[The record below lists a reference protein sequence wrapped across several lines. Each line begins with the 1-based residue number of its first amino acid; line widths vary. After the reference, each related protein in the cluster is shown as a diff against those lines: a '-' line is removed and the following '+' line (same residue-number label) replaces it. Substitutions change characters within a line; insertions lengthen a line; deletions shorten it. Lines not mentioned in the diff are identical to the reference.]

1 MLQQTAGLPPSFVKN
16 HQSAKIPITSS
27 GNLCPHYSSQHNICR
42 GHSVSSQFNIL
53 PEGDCELCLV
63 IGTVTH
69 RHHPGVPLADP
80 ARVVLLLA
88 HVVDNVLL
96 TLLPPPRPPIV
107 VGWADDV
114 ELIVLP
120 GQVACTKLC

>member
-1 MLQQTAGLPPSFVKN
+1 MLQQTAGLPPSFVKITS
-16 HQSAKIPITSS
+16 QRKEPITSS

-42 GHSVSSQFNIL
+42 GHSHSSQFNIL

-69 RHHPGVPLADP
+69 RYHPGVPLADP

-88 HVVDNVLL
+88 HVVD
-96 TLLPPPRPPIV
+96 
-107 VGWADDV
+107 DV
-114 ELIVLP
+114 P
-120 GQVACTKLC
+120 GEKEG